1 MINVNVLKL
10 FCNSE
15 SNNELFQEPFLEQG
29 LVCATDAHAMIVLN
43 RDCVEVDHQINLS
56 TKNYLNIVRK
66 QEETLDQR
74 IDQVSAFSL
83 NNALQKID
91 VDHSDLHCCKDCGG
105 SGTVDF
111 EYVSIDDQR
120 YTVTDTCPVC
130 QGDGINENYV
140 YSPYHNGWFDKTE
153 TAVQIKDIYFN
164 PKYIGLISIVMK
176 QFGCDSCTIKYKDS
190 SHLTVFD
197 VADGIKIYVM
207 PIYHSDTLEKIA
219 KVDLESKIKPC
230 IE

>member
-29 LVCATDAHAMIVLN
+29 LVCATEAHAMIVLN
-43 RDCVEVDHQINLS
+43 RDCVEVDNQINVS

-91 VDHSDLHCCKDCGG
+91 VDHGDLHCCKDCDG
-105 SGTVDF
+105 SGAVDF
-111 EYVSIDDQR
+111 EYVSMDGQR

-140 YSPYHNGWFDKTE
+140 YSPYHDGWFDKTE
-153 TAVQIKDIYFN
+153 TAVQIKDICFN

-190 SHLTVFD
+190 SHLTLFD
-197 VADGIKIYVM
+197 VADGIKIYLM
-207 PIYHSDTLEKIA
+207 PIYHSDTLEKIV
-219 KVDLESKIKPC
+219 KVELETKIKPC
-230 IE
+230 IK